1 MFIWWYLFAPSPR
14 DKHLN
19 MKIDQWKYYKKV
31 PGKCS
36 YFTNK
41 LQVWQQPSLL
51 LRKLSKS
58 VVACRTQGL
67 RRLPHKSMKDLSNW
81 EICSLWSRLTQCSL
95 GLYKVIFTF
104 EKEKTRCHPHF
115 WVNSVWRAD
124 KFPVRCLDM
133 KVPIGNPIVSKSRDN
148 FHFLKEM
155 NVKSGKPKWTH
166 VGKTK
171 SP

>member
-1 MFIWWYLFAPSPR
+1 MFIFYKQIASLAAAFPSFA
-14 DKHLN
+14 
-19 MKIDQWKYYKKV
+19 QTEQ
-31 PGKCS
+31 KCC
-36 YFTNK
+36 
-41 LQVWQQPSLL
+41 
-51 LRKLSKS
+51 
-58 VVACRTQGL
+58 CRTQGS

-81 EICSLWSRLTQCSL
+81 EICGLWPRLTQCSL

-115 WVNSVWRAD
+115 QVNSVWRAD
-124 KFPVRCLDM
+124 KFPVRCFDM

-155 NVKSGKPKWTH
+155 KVKSGKPKWTH

-171 SP
+171 SLKGSIQQKFYWKRSWKCTTI